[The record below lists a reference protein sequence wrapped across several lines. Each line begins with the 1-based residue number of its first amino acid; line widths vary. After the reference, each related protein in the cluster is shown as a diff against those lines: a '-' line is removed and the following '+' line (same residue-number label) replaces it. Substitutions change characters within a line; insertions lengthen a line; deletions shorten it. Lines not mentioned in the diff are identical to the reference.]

1 MKSLILA
8 LLISVLLFAGI
19 TRAAEVNLEMEFA
32 YNGTFDK
39 GFRFYKEDP
48 DGSSGL
54 IVEIGPDVRI
64 WKGKI
69 DIQTGRTLFWLTA
82 YSDTEESAKSN
93 VFPFE
98 YIVPLTPGDTAP
110 TIIIRFN

>member
-8 LLISVLLFAGI
+8 LLVSVLLFASI

-39 GFRFYKEDP
+39 GFHFYKEDP

-54 IVEIGPDVRI
+54 IVEIDPDVRI

-69 DIQTGRTLFWLTA
+69 DIKAGRTLFWLTA

-93 VFPFE
+93 IFPFE